1 MARSLAICT
10 VATLVVASLA
20 FGQLARAGGAGDDPT
35 FCSNLLAYQ
44 QSGGKS
50 PLNGNLDRLCIMT
63 VVNTYLIDGLQNKDA
78 DAVLLTDDAYRKTFG
93 QNNQTDAEGIR
104 NGIRNGQED
113 AVGQVTNVQWTI
125 EGNQAMTYWDGIFTG
140 DTKPGFFVAE
150 RFVIR
155 EGKIAEIL
163 IGGVQFAPDLCVTD
177 DPCYP

>member
-1 MARSLAICT
+1 MAHWFAKVVLAVLAAAPLALAQT
-10 VATLVVASLA
+10 ASA
-20 FGQLARAGGAGDDPT
+20 QRPFDSPT
-35 FCSNLLAYQ
+35 FCSNLLAFQ
-44 QSGGKS
+44 ERAGLSLFQGK
-50 PLNGNLDRLCIMT
+50 LNRHCIMV

-93 QNNQTDAEGIR
+93 RTNQTDAEGIR
-104 NGIRNGQED
+104 DGIRNGQED

-125 EGNQAMTYWDGIFTG
+125 DGNQAMTYWDGIFTG

-150 RFVIR
+150 RFTIR
-155 EGKIAEIL
+155 EGKIYEIL

>member
-1 MARSLAICT
+1 MARSFAIRTLALAGT
-10 VATLVVASLA
+10 ASLVFTQTA
-20 FGQLARAGGAGDDPT
+20 HAQGPGADPA
-35 FCSNLLAYQ
+35 FCSNLLAFQ
-44 QSGGKS
+44 QAGGKS
-50 PLNGNLDRLCIMT
+50 PLNGKQNRECIMA

-93 QNNQTDAEGIR
+93 RTNQTDAEGIR
-104 NGIRNGQED
+104 NGIRDGQED

-125 EGNQAMTYWDGIFTG
+125 EGNQAMTYWDGIFAG

-150 RFVIR
+150 RFIIR

-163 IGGVQFAPDLCVTD
+163 IGGVQFAPDLCVTP